1 MKYKNYE
8 ASIKYSD
15 EDETFIGEVVN
26 TYDIL
31 VFDGATVE
39 EVKESFHAVVVEYI
53 EDCQKE
59 GKEPQKP
66 FSGKFMTRINPAL
79 HQRVFIKAKKSGVSM
94 NKFVEEALEEK
105 VLSS

>member
-8 ASIKYSD
+8 AAIKYSD
-15 EDETFIGEVVN
+15 EDETFIGEVVS

-39 EVKESFHAVVVEYI
+39 EVKESFYAVVDEYI
-53 EDCQKE
+53 EDCEKE

-66 FSGKFMTRINPAL
+66 FSGKFMTRINPSL

-94 NKFVEEALEEK
+94 NKFVEEALEDK
-105 VLSS
+105 VSS